1 MDDVNIL
8 IYGLTTQEN
17 CRTLE
22 RAHKACETW
31 AKRYGSRFNSGK
43 YELIYLTRIPKRFNM
58 EASVIINDKEIKP
71 SSSIRILGIKIDSTL
86 KWQAQL
92 KAVDSQAMRMLTALK
107 SITGSTWGILTIAA
121 LRVYTAIVK
130 PAITY
135 GANIWYTPRGVQ
147 GARKGVIKKLQTIQG
162 KYLRIITGA
171 YRATATEALK
181 IKIYTILIDILIDI

>member
-1 MDDVNIL
+1 
-8 IYGLTTQEN
+8 
-17 CRTLE
+17 
-22 RAHKACETW
+22 
-31 AKRYGSRFNSGK
+31 
-43 YELIYLTRIPKRFNM
+43 M

-107 SITGSTWGILTIAA
+107 SITGSTWGISTIAA

-135 GANIWYTPRGVQ
+135 GANI
-147 GARKGVIKKLQTIQG
+147 
-162 KYLRIITGA
+162 
-171 YRATATEALK
+171 
-181 IKIYTILIDILIDI
+181 